1 MLSRLARRRPLAWS
15 PLAAQIVPFTPLPL
29 ATCMV
34 VVRTLAKG
42 KEAKGKETKSKG
54 NASAGAADSS
64 EDGAA
69 SGASFTEKD
78 LEDLKQQMDR
88 PFEHLQREYASMQTG
103 RAMPNLLDS
112 VQVDLGNGGN
122 GPHPLPTLAKVL
134 AQGPLALQVS
144 VYEAAH
150 VNAVIKAI
158 DNAPLGLR
166 AEQQGKLIKVN
177 VPRPT
182 QESRQ
187 ALVKHA
193 KVLAEAAKT
202 AVRGVRQGAMKRAK
216 KDATKEEI
224 KRSEK
229 QIEDLTAK
237 AIAAVDSAIK
247 AKEKELLTV

>member
-1 MLSRLARRRPLAWS
+1 MLSRLARRCPLAWR
-15 PLAAQIVPFTPLPL
+15 PLAAQPLTPLPL

-42 KEAKGKETKSKG
+42 KEAKGKEAKSKG

-69 SGASFTEKD
+69 SGSSFTEKD

-112 VQVDLGNGGN
+112 VQVDLGNGAN
-122 GPHPLPTLAKVL
+122 PQPLPTLAKVL

-150 VNAVIKAI
+150 VNAGIKAI

-216 KDATKEEI
+216 KDATKEEL

-229 QIEDLTAK
+229 QIEDVTAK

>member
-1 MLSRLARRRPLAWS
+1 MLSRLARRCPLAWR
-15 PLAAQIVPFTPLPL
+15 PLAAQPVPFIPLPH

-34 VVRTLAKG
+34 VVRTLAKV
-42 KEAKGKETKSKG
+42 KDAKGKEAKSKG
-54 NASAGAADSS
+54 NASASAADSS

-88 PFEHLQREYASMQTG
+88 PCEHVQREYASMQTG

-193 KVLAEAAKT
+193 KVIAEAAKT